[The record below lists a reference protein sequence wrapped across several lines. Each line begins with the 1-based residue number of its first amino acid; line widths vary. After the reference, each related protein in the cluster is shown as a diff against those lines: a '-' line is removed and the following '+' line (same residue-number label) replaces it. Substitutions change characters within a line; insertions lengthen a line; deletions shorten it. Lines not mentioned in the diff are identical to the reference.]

1 MKKILL
7 TLAVLAACMCSCTRE
22 SAQGAEAQV
31 VTDSLGLNDSVVM
44 PYVECSP
51 NAVARCFAIGDSVY
65 ARTGKYT
72 LEDLGYC
79 DDDRNEY
86 LMKTYG
92 DTVAVVVSL
101 YDSYD
106 RITLIDTI
114 DEVDAA
120 LVWHQV
126 AKAQMLRFLNKG
138 GDVEHVLYVAERLAG
153 SYSCGTQGDMTM
165 SAYRMVT
172 VADYRLLDAY
182 KRLID
187 CYPSAEVKQLAREDY
202 RFVLERFRNYED
214 LRYEE
219 ESYSDLSR
227 ELQCIFYQVLMSKA
241 DALNALLQGNAAE
254 AEVLKNLRDHTCLVD
269 GQPHNLTD
277 GIAGH
282 YYGD

>member
-7 TLAVLAACMCSCTRE
+7 TLAVVAAGVCSCSE
-22 SAQGAEAQV
+22 SAVEER
-31 VTDSLGLNDSVVM
+31 SLGLNDSVVM

-65 ARTGKYT
+65 ARTGEYT

-79 DDDRNEY
+79 DDNRNDY

-92 DTVAVVVSL
+92 DTVSVVVSL

-106 RITLIDTI
+106 RITVIDSI

-126 AKAQMLRFLNKG
+126 AKAQMLRSADEERLL
-138 GDVEHVLYVAERLAG
+138 EVAERVAG
-153 SYSCGTQGDMTM
+153 YYSCGSQGEMTM
-165 SAYRMVT
+165 SAYRMVML
-172 VADYRLLDAY
+172 ADYRLLDAY
-182 KRLID
+182 KRVID
-187 CYPSAEVKQLAREDY
+187 RYASAEVKQLAREDY
-202 RFVLERFRNYED
+202 RFVLETFRRYED
-214 LRYEE
+214 FRYEE

-254 AEVLKNLRDHTCLVD
+254 AEVLANLREHTCLVD

>member
-7 TLAVLAACMCSCTRE
+7 AMAVVAAGVCSCSE
-22 SAQGAEAQV
+22 SGVEER
-31 VTDSLGLNDSVVM
+31 SLGLNDSVVM
-44 PYVECSP
+44 PYVECS
-51 NAVARCFAIGDSVY
+51 ASAEARCFAIGDSVY
-65 ARTGKYT
+65 ARTGEYT

-79 DDDRNEY
+79 DDNRNEY

-106 RITLIDTI
+106 RITTVNSI

-126 AKAQMLRFLNKG
+126 AKAQMLRFLTKVD
-138 GDVEHVLYVAERLAG
+138 DVEHVLYVAERVAG
-153 SYSCGTQGDMTM
+153 CYSCGSQGEMTM
-165 SAYRMVT
+165 SAYRMVML
-172 VADYRLLDAY
+172 ADYRLLDAY
-182 KRLID
+182 KRVID
-187 CYPSAEVKQLAREDY
+187 RYGTAEVKQLAREDY
-202 RFVLERFRNYED
+202 RFVLEEFRRYED
-214 LRYEE
+214 FRYEE
-219 ESYSDLSR
+219 QSYSDLSR
-227 ELQCIFYQVLMSKA
+227 ELQCIFYQILMSKA
-241 DALNALLQGNAAE
+241 DALNALLQGNAAD
-254 AEVLKNLRDHTCLVD
+254 AEVQTNLREHTCLVD

>member
-1 MKKILL
+1 MIMKKILL
-7 TLAVLAACMCSCTRE
+7 AMAVVAAGLCSCGE
-22 SAQGAEAQV
+22 SAVEER
-31 VTDSLGLNDSVVM
+31 SLGLNDSVVM

-51 NAVARCFAIGDSVY
+51 STVARCFAIGDSVY

-106 RITLIDTI
+106 RITVIDSI

-120 LVWHQV
+120 MVWHQV
-126 AKAQMLRFLNKG
+126 AKAQMLHFLTKG
-138 GDVEHVLYVAERLAG
+138 DDVEQVLYVTERVAG
-153 SYSCGTQGDMTM
+153 CYSCGSQGDMTM
-165 SAYRMVT
+165 SAYRMVM

-182 KRLID
+182 KRVID
-187 CYPSAEVKQLAREDY
+187 RYPSAEVKQLAREDY
-202 RFVLERFRNYED
+202 RFVLETFRRYED
-214 LRYEE
+214 LRYKEQ
-219 ESYSDLSR
+219 SYSDLSR

-254 AEVLKNLRDHTCLVD
+254 AEVLTNLRKHTCMVD
-269 GQPHNLTD
+269 DQLHDLTN
-277 GIAGH
+277 GIGGH
-282 YYGD
+282 YCGD